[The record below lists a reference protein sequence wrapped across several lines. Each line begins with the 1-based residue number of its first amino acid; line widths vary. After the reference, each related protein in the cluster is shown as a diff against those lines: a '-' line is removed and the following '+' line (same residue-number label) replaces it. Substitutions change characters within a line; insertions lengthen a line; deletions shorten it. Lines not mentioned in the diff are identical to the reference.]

1 EIAQEVQA
9 TVTKLLRRRSSGP
22 AGMRQTIEV
31 LREQVAYLADSA
43 DDGTETVRAQDWS
56 RRLDNL
62 DHAVAML
69 HDTAS
74 RREVKVVRQRL
85 HALRGEILAAFVA
98 GQADDAE
105 QRRLGRCSFASLHA
119 MIIWRGCGIVA
130 LPLVALLVFELRTLL
145 RTGLLGLDP

>member
-1 EIAQEVQA
+1 MAVNRNLVRTVMTIVGTAGPVVATYLREHPEIAQEVQA

-43 DDGTETVRAQDWS
+43 DDGTEAARAQDWS

-98 GQADDAE
+98 EQADDAE
-105 QRRLGRCSFASLHA
+105 QRRLGR
-119 MIIWRGCGIVA
+119 
-130 LPLVALLVFELRTLL
+130 
-145 RTGLLGLDP
+145 